1 MRSHFFVCFNKY
13 GFRLFTKTTW
23 HCWAFAHKH
32 CTFNGFVESYGPR
45 RGSWRRCSLLFENK
59 NNNKIKKYTFSN
71 KRNLW
76 WNKNIRLA
84 DLADASKF
92 IIGAFRSYIISGKLS
107 PPLPEGDNSRK
118 IGWGCAAR
126 FVKPLPLFQTKIC
139 DFPCFISDLIKNLT
153 PYFRADP

>member
-1 MRSHFFVCFNKY
+1 MRSHFFLYV
-13 GFRLFTKTTW
+13 FRLFTKTSW
-23 HCWAFAHKH
+23 QCWAFAHKH

-45 RGSWRRCSLLFENK
+45 RGSWRGSPIFENK

-92 IIGAFRSYIISGKLS
+92 MIGAFRSYIISGKT
-107 PPLPEGDNSRK
+107 PPPPRGITLEKLGGGVRHASWNPHPISDQNLWFS
-118 IGWGCAAR
+118 
-126 FVKPLPLFQTKIC
+126 PLF
-139 DFPCFISDLIKNLT
+139 
-153 PYFRADP
+153 FRPDQKFDTLF

>member
-1 MRSHFFVCFNKY
+1 MRSHFFLYV
-13 GFRLFTKTTW
+13 FRLFTKTSW
-23 HCWAFAHKH
+23 QCWAFAHKH

-45 RGSWRRCSLLFENK
+45 RGSWRGSPIFENK

-92 IIGAFRSYIISGKLS
+92 MIGAFRSYIISGKT
-107 PPLPEGDNSRK
+107 PPPPQGDNSRK

-126 FVKPLPLFQTKIC
+126 FVKP
-139 DFPCFISDLIKNLT
+139 T
-153 PYFRADP
+153 PYFRPKSVIFPTFFQTWSKIWYPILELTLKSIS

>member
-1 MRSHFFVCFNKY
+1 MRSHFFLFV
-13 GFRLFTKTTW
+13 FRLFTKTSW
-23 HCWAFAHKH
+23 QCWAFAHKH

-45 RGSWRRCSLLFENK
+45 RGSWRGSPLFENK
-59 NNNKIKKYTFSN
+59 NNNKIKKCTFSN

-92 IIGAFRSYIISGKLS
+92 LMGAFRSYLISGK
-107 PPLPEGDNSRK
+107 PPPPPQGDSSRK

-126 FVKPLPLFQTKIC
+126 FVKP
-139 DFPCFISDLIKNLT
+139 T
-153 PYFRADP
+153 PYFRPKSVIFPTFFQTWSKIWYPILELTLKSIS